1 MFLVPSQVR
10 MGVNSGPLPEE
21 QPKPRVLQQ
30 PQTLLPPGPA
40 PRGCPP
46 ALPILLARGEAAGG
60 F

>member
-10 MGVNSGPLPEE
+10 MGANSGPLPEE